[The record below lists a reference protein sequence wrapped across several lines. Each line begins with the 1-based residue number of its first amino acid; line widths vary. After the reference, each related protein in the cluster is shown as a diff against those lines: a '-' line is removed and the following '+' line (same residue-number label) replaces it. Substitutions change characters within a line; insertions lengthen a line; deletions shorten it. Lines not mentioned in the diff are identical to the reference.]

1 MSGVLVH
8 EWLQSNGGS
17 ENVFD
22 ALSEA
27 FPDAARVCM
36 WNDSGG
42 RFTDIDETVLAR
54 TPLRRSKLAALPF
67 MPFVWRNLPARDADW
82 ILCSSH
88 VFAHHARFA
97 GPARDVPKL
106 VYAHT
111 PARYVW
117 APQFDD
123 RGAGLTARAASAI
136 LKPLDRAR
144 AGEATAIA
152 ANSRFVA
159 ARIAD
164 AWGREAD
171 VVYPPVDVDTFM
183 SAPPVLDAA
192 DQAVLDS
199 LPADFLLGV
208 SRFVPY
214 KRMEAV
220 IDAGIAAN
228 APVVLAGAGPD
239 EARLRELAREHPGAV
254 SFVARPSQ
262 PLLRVLYRRARALV
276 FAAIEDFGIVPVE
289 AMASGT
295 PVIANAVGGASE
307 SVLDGTTGALVH
319 TWSRDELRAA
329 LDRADRVQAADCV
342 DRAIEFD
349 TQVFIDRMRGWVTTH
364 VDRAS
369 MPDLAELQGELRAWR
384 TRAAG

>member
-22 ALSEA
+22 VLTEA

-36 WNDSGG
+36 WNDSDG

-54 TPLRRSKLAALPF
+54 TPLRRSKVAALPF

-97 GPARDVPKL
+97 GPARNAPKL

-117 APQFDD
+117 VPELDH
-123 RGAGLTARAASAI
+123 RGGGVAARAASSI
-136 LKPLDRAR
+136 LKPLDRRR
-144 AGEATAIA
+144 AGEAVAIA

-159 ARIAD
+159 ARVAEK
-164 AWGREAD
+164 WGRDAD
-171 VVYPPVDVDTFM
+171 VIYPPVDVRTFIRE
-183 SAPPVLDAA
+183 PGELDAA
-192 DQAVLDS
+192 DRAVLAT
-199 LPADFLLGV
+199 LPKDFLLGV

-214 KRMEAV
+214 KRLEAV
-220 IDAGIAAN
+220 IDAGIAADE
-228 APVVLAGAGPD
+228 PVVLAGAGPD
-239 EARLRELAREHPGAV
+239 EPRLRELARRHPGAV
-254 SFVARPSQ
+254 SFVHHPSLA
-262 PLLRVLYRRARALV
+262 LLRVLYRRARALV
-276 FAAIEDFGIVPVE
+276 FAPIEDFGIVPVE

-295 PVIANAVGGASE
+295 PVIANAIGGAAE
-307 SVLDGTTGALVH
+307 SVLDGTTGVLVH
-319 TWSRDELRAA
+319 TWSPDELRAA
-329 LDRADRVQAADCV
+329 LARVDRVRAEDCV
-342 DRAIEFD
+342 ARAREFD
-349 TQVFIDRMRGWVTTH
+349 TRVFIDRMRSWVTDN
-364 VDRAS
+364 VDAATRPGAS
-369 MPDLAELQGELRAWR
+369 GPRSARDGASA
-384 TRAAG
+384 

>member
-22 ALSEA
+22 VLTTA

-36 WNDSGG
+36 WNDSDG

-54 TPLRRSKLAALPF
+54 TPLRRSKVAALPF
-67 MPFVWRNLPARDADW
+67 MPFVWRNLPAREADW

-97 GPARDVPKL
+97 GPARDAPKL

-117 APQFDD
+117 VPELDD
-123 RGAGLTARAASAI
+123 RGASLAARAASSI
-136 LKPLDRAR
+136 LKPLDRKR
-144 AGEATAIA
+144 AGEAVAIA
-152 ANSRFVA
+152 ANSHFVA
-159 ARIAD
+159 ARVAD
-164 AWGREAD
+164 KWGRDAD
-171 VVYPPVDVDTFM
+171 VIYPPVDVGTFM
-183 SAPPVLDAA
+183 QEQPVLDAA

-214 KRMEAV
+214 KRLEAV
-220 IDAGIAAN
+220 IDAGIAADE
-228 APVVLAGAGPD
+228 PVVLAGAGPD
-239 EARLRELAREHPGAV
+239 EARLRELARQHPGAV
-254 SFVARPSQ
+254 SFVDRPSL

-276 FAAIEDFGIVPVE
+276 FAPIEDFGIVPVE

-295 PVIANAVGGASE
+295 PVIANAVGGAAE
-307 SVLDGTTGALVH
+307 SVLDGKTGALVH
-319 TWSRDELRAA
+319 TWEPDELREA
-329 LDRADRVQAADCV
+329 LERADRVRAEDCV
-342 DRAIEFD
+342 ARAREFD
-349 TQVFIDRMRGWVTTH
+349 TQVFIDKMRAWVPLH
-364 VDRAS
+364 VDAAAP
-369 MPDLAELQGELRAWR
+369 PDAPDGR
-384 TRAAG
+384 

>member
-8 EWLQSNGGS
+8 EWLQSDGGS

-22 ALSEA
+22 VLSDA
-27 FPDAARVCM
+27 FPDADRVCM
-36 WNDSGG
+36 WNDSNG

-54 TPLRRSKLAALPF
+54 TPLRRSKVAALPF
-67 MPFVWRNLPARDADW
+67 MPLVWRNLPAREADW

-97 GPARDVPKL
+97 GTARDAPKL

-117 APQFDD
+117 MPEVDP
-123 RGAGLTARAASAI
+123 RGAGVAARAASAL
-136 LKPLDRAR
+136 LKPLDRRR
-144 AGEATAIA
+144 AGEAVAVA

-164 AWGREAD
+164 KWGRRAE
-171 VVYPPVDVDTFM
+171 VIYPPVDVETFAA
-183 SAPPVLDAA
+183 APGPLGRA
-192 DQAVLDS
+192 DQAVLDA

-214 KRMEAV
+214 KRLEAV
-220 IDAGIAAN
+220 IDAGIATG

-239 EARLRELAREHPGAV
+239 EARLRHLAERHPGAV
-254 SFVARPSQ
+254 SFVDHPSL
-262 PLLRVLYRRARALV
+262 PLLRALYRRARALV
-276 FAAIEDFGIVPVE
+276 FASVEDFGIVPVE

-295 PVIANAVGGASE
+295 PVIANVIGGAAE
-307 SVLDGTTGALVH
+307 SVVDGRTGVLVR
-319 TWSRDELRAA
+319 TWSPDELREA
-329 LDRADRVQAADCV
+329 LARTDRMRAADCV
-342 DRAIEFD
+342 VRARAFD
-349 TQVFIDRMRGWVTTH
+349 TQVFVDGMREFVARNVGADALMPERELV
-364 VDRAS
+364 AS
-369 MPDLAELQGELRAWR
+369 
-384 TRAAG
+384 